1 MEFQPDIEE
10 LTDQI
15 HVYFAKFYDLLTVLN
30 GLPPAI
36 PFGNDFPLLWYT
48 YNLLLISSSWSVYL
62 SVLLKLYSRLFS
74 K

>member
-15 HVYFAKFYDLLTVLN
+15 HVYFAKFYDLLN
-30 GLPPAI
+30 SLPPAI